1 MPRKLSFFKTRRY
14 SGSSTLASSD
24 ASLDMSSDA
33 FDNQDCLSCNLED
46 DLSTEM
52 CSSNNNSANEKS
64 AITKDRHTDGEVSG
78 PDGTILELQEF
89 RETQIQQEKCLQTL
103 RANYHRDFAMITQA
117 LEEEKSSKDV
127 LTKGLADIAE
137 LYKNETQNLKE
148 ELTSTKEMTKHLVLK
163 ATTDI
168 HEVLGALQYRL
179 EQLEEQQRQK
189 QKPLPIILEKVQNG
203 PLIIWS
209 VLLVLLS
216 ILGYLVMTL
225 RP

>member
-24 ASLDMSSDA
+24 VSLDISNDA
-33 FDNQDCLSCNLED
+33 FENQDCLSLNLED
-46 DLSTEM
+46 GLSTEM
-52 CSSNNNSANEKS
+52 CSSNNHSSTEKS
-64 AITKDRHTDGEVSG
+64 AITKDHHNDKEASG

-89 RETQIQQEKCLQTL
+89 RETQIQQETCLQTL
-103 RANYHRDFAMITQA
+103 RAKYHRDFAMIKQA

-127 LTKGLADIAE
+127 LTKELADITE

-148 ELTSTKEMTKHLVLK
+148 ELTSTQEMIKHLVLK

-179 EQLEEQQRQK
+179 EQLEEQQRQQ
-189 QKPLPIILEKVQNG
+189 QKPIILEKILNS
-203 PLIIWS
+203 PLVIWS

-216 ILGYLVMTL
+216 VLGYLVVTL
-225 RP
+225 RA

>member
-1 MPRKLSFFKTRRY
+1 MPRKLSFFKARRY

-24 ASLDMSSDA
+24 ASLDISSDV
-33 FDNQDCLSCNLED
+33 FDNQDCLSLNLED

-52 CSSNNNSANEKS
+52 CSSNNNSSEKS
-64 AITKDRHTDGEVSG
+64 AITKDHHNDGEVSG
-78 PDGTILELQEF
+78 PDGAIPELQEF
-89 RETQIQQEKCLQTL
+89 RETQIEQEKCLQTL
-103 RANYHRDFAMITQA
+103 RANYHRDFTMITQT

-127 LTKGLADIAE
+127 LTKELADITE
-137 LYKNETQNLKE
+137 LYKNEMQNLKE
-148 ELTSTKEMTKHLVLK
+148 ELTSTKEMIKHLVLK

-189 QKPLPIILEKVQNG
+189 QKPLLEKIQNG
-203 PLIIWS
+203 SLVIWS

-216 ILGYLVMTL
+216 ILGYVVVSL
-225 RP
+225 RV

>member
-1 MPRKLSFFKTRRY
+1 MPRKLSFFKARRY

-24 ASLDMSSDA
+24 VSLDISSDP
-33 FDNQDCLSCNLED
+33 FENQDCLSLNLED
-46 DLSTEM
+46 GVSTEM
-52 CSSNNNSANEKS
+52 CSSNNHCSTEKS
-64 AITKDRHTDGEVSG
+64 AITKDHHNDGEASG
-78 PDGTILELQEF
+78 SDDAILQLQEF

-103 RANYHRDFAMITQA
+103 QANYHRDFTMITQA

-127 LTKGLADIAE
+127 LTKELADFTE

-148 ELTSTKEMTKHLVLK
+148 ELTSTQEMIKHLVLK

-189 QKPLPIILEKVQNG
+189 QRLLPVILERILNSPFV
-203 PLIIWS
+203 IWS
-209 VLLVLLS
+209 VLLGLLS
-216 ILGYLVMTL
+216 TVGYLVVTL
-225 RP
+225 RA